1 MTSTIRAIQHEIQSG
16 LYPIS
21 GNPQDCPTKQ
31 HHLGTLHIQGVEY
44 EMSLVFAPIP
54 AKCESKNLNDTQLCS
69 GESPAT

>member
-21 GNPQDCPTKQ
+21 GNPADCPTKT
-31 HHLGTLHIQGVEY
+31 HYLGTLHISGVEY
-44 EMSLVFAPIP
+44 RMEAVFSPIP
-54 AKCESKNLNDTQLCS
+54 AKSESMSLNDTQPCS